1 MRALGGP
8 AHAEKRVALVIGN
21 SAYENVGRLGNP
33 ANDAAAMTATLQP
46 AGFDVVES
54 QPTMHGS
61 RPNKMRRTTR
71 PRITACVR
79 RSGRLFEQL
88 ATDQHAPNLAG
99 AGADFIQLGVA

>member
-1 MRALGGP
+1 MISFRLILFAAAIL
-8 AHAEKRVALVIGN
+8 AATAVNAFAEKRVALVIGN

-33 ANDAAAMTATLQP
+33 ANDAAAMTATLQQ

-71 PRITACVR
+71 PRITA
-79 RSGRLFEQL
+79 
-88 ATDQHAPNLAG
+88 
-99 AGADFIQLGVA
+99 

>member
-21 SAYENVGRLGNP
+21 SGRLGNP
-33 ANDAAAMTATLQP
+33 ANDAAAMTATLQQ

-71 PRITACVR
+71 PRITA
-79 RSGRLFEQL
+79 
-88 ATDQHAPNLAG
+88 
-99 AGADFIQLGVA
+99 